1 MTQKKSPRCLAAVGA
16 DQKGGKEFLASSD
29 LATPARPAQAECC
42 ANCQFF
48 RRVALPS
55 GHDRLLC
62 MMTGEKFRT
71 AAGWCDLFAAGS
83 WDETWADPDP
93 APLPKWLLRAAER
106 LRALTHALVSGMVEA
121 PKYNERRTASAIPVI
136 CPGAGR
142 STRKSI
148 AANSAYHAAGVFIGW
163 RVHIGQGVRPG
174 VRETPAA
181 SRWAGERV
189 LCPLSFY
196 SRSNEAPMHSIPL
209 FRPASCG
216 GRASLSFLLRKLAR
230 AGETAALVALL
241 GTSLSTSARVRWAML
256 GNVLTVKEV
265 RHAA

>member
-1 MTQKKSPRCLAAVGA
+1 MIQKKSPRCLAAVGA

-29 LATPARPAQAECC
+29 LATPARQAQGESC

-55 GHDRLLC
+55 GRDRLLC
-62 MMTGEKFRT
+62 MMTGEKLHSV
-71 AAGWCDLFAAGS
+71 AGWCDLFAAGKWEELRLLTCARCLGQTELPQTVRGVTDAFRMPHMQEKS
-83 WDETWADPDP
+83 GLFCFVSIP
-93 APLPKWLLRAAER
+93 A
-106 LRALTHALVSGMVEA
+106 TGVSC
-121 PKYNERRTASAIPVI
+121 ERR
-136 CPGAGR
+136 
-142 STRKSI
+142 SI
-148 AANSAYHAAGVFIGW
+148 LTGHLQYPRGL
-163 RVHIGQGVRPG
+163 
-174 VRETPAA
+174 AA
-181 SRWAGERV
+181 SDWPGRVSRLFLRLQNPKQVRW
-189 LCPLSFY
+189 F
-196 SRSNEAPMHSIPL
+196 MHSIPL

-256 GNVLTVKEV
+256 GHVLTVVEV

>member
-48 RRVALPS
+48 RAVALAS
-55 GHDRLLC
+55 GHDRKLC
-62 MMTGEKFRT
+62 MLSGEKLRT

-83 WDETWADPDP
+83 WEETWADPNP
-93 APLPKWLLRAAER
+93 SPLPKWLLRTAER
-106 LRALTHALVSGMVEA
+106 LRALTHTRCLGHGGVPQNVGRRSRRLCHAPHGEKCGLFCFVSIPATGA
-121 PKYNERRTASAIPVI
+121 SCERRSI
-136 CPGAGR
+136 
-142 STRKSI
+142 STGHLQYPRGL
-148 AANSAYHAAGVFIGW
+148 AAYL
-163 RVHIGQGVRPG
+163 RPG
-174 VRETPAA
+174 RV
-181 SRWAGERV
+181 SRLLFFQIPNGR
-189 LCPLSFY
+189 Y
-196 SRSNEAPMHSIPL
+196 PMHSIPL

-256 GNVLTVKEV
+256 GHVLTVKEV

>member
-29 LATPARPAQAECC
+29 HATPARSSQSECC

-55 GHDRLLC
+55 GRDRLLC
-62 MMTGEKFRT
+62 QLTGEKLRS
-71 AAGWCDLFAAGS
+71 AAGWCDLFAPGK
-83 WDETWADPDP
+83 WEELWADPDP
-93 APLPKWLLRAAER
+93 APLPKWLLRTAER

-121 PKYNERRTASAIPVI
+121 PNKARRNRRLCRAPHGEKSGLFCFVSIPATGASCERCYISTGHVQYPRGLAALLW
-136 CPGAGR
+136 PG
-142 STRKSI
+142 S
-148 AANSAYHAAGVFIGW
+148 V
-163 RVHIGQGVRPG
+163 
-174 VRETPAA
+174 
-181 SRWAGERV
+181 SR
-189 LCPLSFY
+189 LFLYPQSLKQ
-196 SRSNEAPMHSIPL
+196 SRCLMHSIPL

-256 GNVLTVKEV
+256 GNVLTVVEV
-265 RHAA
+265 NHAA

>member
-1 MTQKKSPRCLAAVGA
+1 MIQKKSPRGLAAVGA

-29 LATPARPAQAECC
+29 LATPARPAQAESC

-55 GHDRLLC
+55 GRDRLLC
-62 MMTGEKFRT
+62 QLTGEKFYS
-71 AAGWCDLFAAGS
+71 AAGWCDLFAAGKWEELRLLTCARCLGQTELPQTVRGVTDAFRMPHMQEKS
-83 WDETWADPDP
+83 GLFCFVSIP
-93 APLPKWLLRAAER
+93 A
-106 LRALTHALVSGMVEA
+106 TGVSC
-121 PKYNERRTASAIPVI
+121 ERR
-136 CPGAGR
+136 
-142 STRKSI
+142 SI
-148 AANSAYHAAGVFIGW
+148 LTGHLQYPRGL
-163 RVHIGQGVRPG
+163 
-174 VRETPAA
+174 AA
-181 SRWAGERV
+181 SDWPGRVSRLFLRLQNPKQVRWF
-189 LCPLSFY
+189 L
-196 SRSNEAPMHSIPL
+196 HSIPL

-256 GNVLTVKEV
+256 GHVLTVVEV

>member
-1 MTQKKSPRCLAAVGA
+1 MIQKKSPRGLAAVGA

-29 LATPARPAQAECC
+29 LATPARPAQAESC

-55 GHDRLLC
+55 GRDRLLC
-62 MMTGEKFRT
+62 QLTGEKFYS
-71 AAGWCDLFAAGS
+71 AAGWCDLFAAGKWEELRLLTCARCLGQTELPQTVRGVTDAFRMPHMQEKS
-83 WDETWADPDP
+83 GLFCFVSIP
-93 APLPKWLLRAAER
+93 A
-106 LRALTHALVSGMVEA
+106 TGVSC
-121 PKYNERRTASAIPVI
+121 ERR
-136 CPGAGR
+136 
-142 STRKSI
+142 SI
-148 AANSAYHAAGVFIGW
+148 LTGHLQYPRGL
-163 RVHIGQGVRPG
+163 
-174 VRETPAA
+174 AA
-181 SRWAGERV
+181 SDWPGRVSRLFLRLQNPKQVRW
-189 LCPLSFY
+189 F
-196 SRSNEAPMHSIPL
+196 MHSIPL

-256 GNVLTVKEV
+256 GHVLTVVEV

>member
-16 DQKGGKEFLASSD
+16 DQKSGKEFLASSD
-29 LATPARPAQAECC
+29 LATPALPAQGESC

-48 RRVALPS
+48 RRVALAS
-55 GHDRLLC
+55 GRDRLLC
-62 MMTGEKFRT
+62 MMSGKKLHS
-71 AAGWCDLFAAGS
+71 AAGWCDLFAAGK
-83 WDETWADPDP
+83 WEETWADPDP
-93 APLPKWLLRAAER
+93 SPER
-106 LRALTHALVSGMVEA
+106 LRALTHTVVSGMVEA

-163 RVHIGQGVRPG
+163 RVHIGQSVRPG

-181 SRWAGERV
+181 SRWAGERM
-189 LCPLSFY
+189 LCPFSFY
-196 SRSNEAPMHSIPL
+196 SRNNEAPMHSIPL

-256 GNVLTVKEV
+256 GNVLTVEEV

>member
-48 RRVALPS
+48 RRVALAS
-55 GHDRLLC
+55 GRDRLLC
-62 MMTGEKFRT
+62 QLTGEKFYS
-71 AAGWCDLFAAGS
+71 AAGWCDLFAAGK
-83 WDETWADPDP
+83 WEETWADPNP
-93 APLPKWLLRAAER
+93 SPLPKWLLRTAER
-106 LRALTHALVSGMVEA
+106 LRALTHTVVSGMVEA
-121 PKYNERRTASAIPVI
+121 PNNVRRHRRLCRAPHGEKCGLFCFVSIPATGASCERRYISTGHVQYPRGLAALRW
-136 CPGAGR
+136 PG
-142 STRKSI
+142 S
-148 AANSAYHAAGVFIGW
+148 V
-163 RVHIGQGVRPG
+163 
-174 VRETPAA
+174 
-181 SRWAGERV
+181 SRLF
-189 LCPLSFY
+189 LCLQSLKQ
-196 SRSNEAPMHSIPL
+196 RRCLMHSIPL

-256 GNVLTVKEV
+256 GHVLTVVEV
-265 RHAA
+265 RHA